1 MEKLKEAKIIAL
13 EHVTRKFGPVGSTFF
28 TPNFEDGYGNTLAL
42 IDRVRQANLN
52 LDASTSAFIYA
63 YEYKASPG
71 NTIGWYLP
79 AVDELKAL
87 DANLA
92 TVNAA
97 LLMYGTALPITSTAT
112 SYHLSS
118 TSING
123 GTPTAPSKRFYTFD
137 FHSNPT
143 YHGYY
148 ILTNSADNTAGF
160 VSTRPVKRVTK

>member
-1 MEKLKEAKIIAL
+1 M
-13 EHVTRKFGPVGSTFF
+13 VS
-28 TPNFEDGYGNTLAL
+28 
-42 IDRVRQANLN
+42 
-52 LDASTSAFIYA
+52 
-63 YEYKASPG
+63 
-71 NTIGWYLP
+71 LP

-97 LLMYGTALPITSTAT
+97 LLVYGTPLQITSTAT

-123 GTPTAPSKRFYTFD
+123 GTAAAPSKRFYTFD
-137 FHSNPT
+137 FHSNPS